1 MASVGTANASAF
13 QAIYEADLVPLY
25 IAGEL
30 VPSTELE
37 KIPVKSAAQND
48 KIVHYASGATVKHA
62 IQACESSYT
71 GFQSWRKTTAVQ
83 RRDILN
89 KAADLLLERREA
101 LVDTMIAE
109 TSAARMWADINVS
122 IASSHIKEIASRI
135 TALSGVIPQTK
146 LDYAL
151 CFREPVGPC
160 LAIPPSVPLS
170 LLSKVFRLTQVCSD
184 GTPH

>member
-1 MASVGTANASAF
+1 MGSIGTANASAF

-48 KIVHYASGATVKHA
+48 KIVHFASAATVKHA

-71 GFQSWRKTTAVQ
+71 AFQSWKKTTAVQ

-89 KAADLLLERREA
+89 KAADLLLERRKE
-101 LVDTMIAE
+101 LVDTMVAE
-109 TSAARMWADINVS
+109 TSAAQIWADANVTVG
-122 IASSHIKEIASRI
+122 ASHIKEIASRI

-151 CFREPVGPC
+151 CFRDPIGPC

-170 LLSKVFRLTQVCSD
+170 LLSKFPS
-184 GTPH
+184 